1 MSIPERFENPCKS
14 ENLDKDCAVLE
25 LGAEPLD
32 VNYCKDVVS
41 NNKFGVSLYESMQE
55 QAAILKQ
62 NVWDQGQTILI
73 SFMNGTTEQKTWV
86 QSVVENAY
94 TSLINLRLVFV
105 SDDFKERSDVRIKF
119 DTSNGSWSYL
129 GRQCL
134 EISQIEPT
142 MILSWLDLP
151 PLSGGIILH
160 EFGHCIGPFIH
171 EHQNPKGNTI
181 EWNVPVVISSLCGPP
196 NNWSRKTICEN
207 MFSKYSQNQIR
218 GSLYD
223 STSIMQYP
231 YPATWTLNGQSSVTP
246 QKLSDEDRYWLQFQ
260 YPVNSKLTTDN
271 IGKPE
276 VLSVNNMTASDW
288 TNLLV
293 TFFIFIMLL
302 FTLIWL
308 LKKNNS

>member
-246 QKLSDEDRYWLQFQ
+246 QKLSDEDLYWLQFQ

>member
-142 MILSWLDLP
+142 MNLSWLDLP

-218 GSLYD
+218 GSSYD